1 MSISTSASLF
11 PPCKHINQHHF
22 SRLHI
27 YAFIQDTW
35 FSLSA
40 SHHSVQQ
47 TLGSSTSQ
55 QMTQSHSFL
64 WLSNI
69 PLYLNHIF
77 FFLNHILTTI
87 IFSQD
92 CGLSPCDVSALL
104 RAIYKSSFLREHYIE
119 QLISQSISS
128 VTQSCLTLCN
138 PMNARL
144 PCPSPNPRVHP
155 NPCPLSLI
163 LFSKIKNTSTLW
175 NEMLVS
181 IQKRNISHYNP
192 TVKTQ
197 QLE

>member
-1 MSISTSASLF
+1 MHVSAALSSPHSPLAFPVSTMSISTSASLF

-69 PLYLNHIF
+69 PLYLNHI
-77 FFLNHILTTI
+77 LTTI

-119 QLISQSISS
+119 QLISQSVSS
-128 VTQSCLTLCN
+128 VAQSCLTLQPHERQASLSITN
-138 PMNARL
+138 SQ
-144 PCPSPNPRVHP
+144 SPPKPV
-155 NPCPLSLI
+155 
-163 LFSKIKNTSTLW
+163 ST
-175 NEMLVS
+175 
-181 IQKRNISHYNP
+181 KSHTFFQN
-192 TVKTQ
+192 
-197 QLE
+197 